1 MERTVDEG
9 QEAQKEEEMIAKF
22 PSVVVA
28 CLVVMADVSDLS
40 AQLRPV
46 EKVPSPAAAPS
57 RPLIDAT
64 VGSFDLSNS
73 KGPNSCRLMLLGE
86 AKGDQ
91 FAMTVPYGCRKAF
104 PALIRVELWAP
115 LPNGGIRL
123 ATAQGQP
130 VLDFTQKDS
139 RLTTDARSDI
149 VFEMK
154 PVDADWFQRRV
165 AAQSAKPPSTVT
177 APPPQGRADAIAHPE
192 GRYAVLRA
200 AEKPS
205 ACELTLNKQP
215 MPPKGRIPEGVM
227 KAGYIA
233 GCQDRGMQIFDP
245 VAWRI
250 DKEQLVLYAR
260 KGHDLTLVHDGKVW
274 RKAVASGEPL
284 QLQKN

>member
-1 MERTVDEG
+1 
-9 QEAQKEEEMIAKF
+9 MIAKL
-22 PSVVVA
+22 PSVLLA
-28 CLVVMADVSDLS
+28 CLVFMADVSDVS

-46 EKVPSPAAAPS
+46 EKAPSAAAAPG

-86 AKGDQ
+86 AKGDHYM
-91 FAMTVPYGCRKAF
+91 MTVPYGCRKAF
-104 PALIRVELWAP
+104 PALIKAEFWAP

-123 ATAQGQP
+123 TTAQGQP

-139 RLTTDARSDI
+139 RLTTDARGEV
-149 VFEMK
+149 VFELK
-154 PVDADWFQRRV
+154 PVDADWFQRRI
-165 AAQSAKPPSTVT
+165 AAQSARPT
-177 APPPQGRADAIAHPE
+177 APAASPASPQGRADAIAHPE

-200 AEKPS
+200 ASKPS
-205 ACELTLNKQP
+205 SCELTFNKQP
-215 MPPKGRIPEGVM
+215 MPPTGRIPEGVM
-227 KAGYIA
+227 KAGYMA

-250 DKEQLVLYAR
+250 EKEQLILYAR

-284 QLQKN
+284 ELQKN